1 MRPFEIVETMS
12 ALKSHYPDART
23 LINVAHEGG
32 RQARIIIAQL
42 WLTEGIP
49 FAFSECPALYD
60 SIRSW
65 LGTKLDVHAKE
76 ISILGSA
83 RLGES
88 LNPKKIGTP
97 FNKASDL
104 DLFVVSGKLFNQLRN
119 EFNIWSND
127 YESGVIK
134 PRHGREKGYWMDN
147 KKRGPKL
154 IDRGFIDAKM
164 IPTWNRYQMSQ
175 KTANCMWQL
184 VEKLNSTANS
194 PKPREASIRCYNNWS
209 SLIKC
214 ISFNLHHLV
223 PPLR

>member
-1 MRPFEIVETMS
+1 MKPFEIVESMS

-23 LINVAHEGG
+23 LINAAHEGG
-32 RQARIIIAQL
+32 RQARVALAQL

-49 FAFSECPALYD
+49 FAFFECPALYD

-76 ISILGSA
+76 ISIVGSA

-97 FNKASDL
+97 FNKESDL
-104 DLFVVSGKLFNQLRN
+104 DWFVVSGRLFNQLRN
-119 EFNIWSND
+119 EFNVWSND

-134 PRHGREKGYWMDN
+134 PRHEKEKSYWMKN
-147 KKRGPKL
+147 KERGMEV

-164 IPTWNRYQMSQ
+164 IPTWDRYQTSQ
-175 KTANCMWQL
+175 RTADCMWRL
-184 VEKLNSTANS
+184 VEKLKSTANS
-194 PKPREASIRCYNNWS
+194 PKPPRASIRCYVDWDS
-209 SLIKC
+209 AVKQISL
-214 ISFNLHHLV
+214 NL
-223 PPLR
+223 RKS

>member
-1 MRPFEIVETMS
+1 MKPFEIANPIAT
-12 ALKSHYPDART
+12 LRGPYPDAKT
-23 LINVAHEGG
+23 LLDTAHKGG
-32 RQARIIIAQL
+32 REVQIALAQL

-49 FAFSECPALYD
+49 FAFTECPALYD

-76 ISILGSA
+76 ISIAGSA

-88 LNPKKIGTP
+88 LKPKKIGTP

-119 EFNIWSND
+119 EFNVWSND

-134 PRHGREKGYWMDN
+134 PRHDKEKGYWMEN

-154 IDRGFIDAKM
+154 INLGFIDAKM

-175 KTANCMWQL
+175 KTAHSMWEL
-184 VEKLNSTANS
+184 VEKLKSTANS
-194 PKPREASIRCYNNWS
+194 PKPQRASIRCYNNWS
-209 SLIKC
+209 SLIER
-214 ISFNLHHLV
+214 ISLNLHCLV
-223 PPLR
+223 APPR

>member
-1 MRPFEIVETMS
+1 MKPFEIVESMS

-23 LINVAHEGG
+23 LMNAAHEGG
-32 RQARIIIAQL
+32 CQARVAIAQL

-65 LGTKLDVHAKE
+65 LSTKLDVHAKK

-104 DLFVVSGKLFNQLRN
+104 DLFVVSGRLFNQLRN
-119 EFNIWSND
+119 EFNVWSND
-127 YESGVIK
+127 YESGVIN
-134 PRHGREKGYWMDN
+134 PRHEREKIYWMDN
-147 KKRGPKL
+147 KKRGPKV
-154 IDRGFIDAKM
+154 IDLGFIDAKM
-164 IPTWNRYQMSQ
+164 IPALNRYQMSQ
-175 KTANCMWQL
+175 RTANCMWQL
-184 VEKLNSTANS
+184 VEKLKSTANS
-194 PKPREASIRCYNNWS
+194 PKPQRASIRCYNNWS
-209 SLIKC
+209 SLIER
-214 ISFNLHHLV
+214 ISFNLHCLV
-223 PPLR
+223 ESPR

>member
-1 MRPFEIVETMS
+1 MS

-23 LINVAHEGG
+23 LINAAHEGG
-32 RQARIIIAQL
+32 RQARVAIAQL

-49 FAFSECPALYD
+49 FAFSECPALYA

-76 ISILGSA
+76 ISIVGSA

-97 FNKASDL
+97 FNKESDL
-104 DLFVVSGKLFNQLRN
+104 DLFVVSGRLFNQLRN

-134 PRHGREKGYWMDN
+134 PRDEQEKEYWMDN
-147 KKRGPKL
+147 KKRGPK
-154 IDRGFIDAKM
+154 IIARGFIDAKM
-164 IPTWNRYQMSQ
+164 IPNWNRYQTSQ
-175 KTANCMWQL
+175 KTADCMWRL
-184 VEKLNSTANS
+184 VEKLKSTTNS
-194 PKPREASIRCYNNWS
+194 PKPPMASIRCYVDWNS
-209 SLIKC
+209 AVKQISL
-214 ISFNLHHLV
+214 NL
-223 PPLR
+223 RKS

>member
-1 MRPFEIVETMS
+1 MKPFEIVESMS

-23 LINVAHEGG
+23 LINAAYKGG
-32 RQARIIIAQL
+32 WQARVAIAQL

-65 LGTKLDVHAKE
+65 LSTKLDVHAKE
-76 ISILGSA
+76 ISIVGSA

-97 FNKASDL
+97 FNSASDL
-104 DLFVVSGKLFNQLRN
+104 DLLVVSGSLFNQLQN
-119 EFNIWSND
+119 EFNVWSND

-134 PRHGREKGYWMDN
+134 PRHDPEKSYWMDN
-147 KKRGPKL
+147 KKRGPKI

-164 IPTWNRYQMSQ
+164 IPYWNRYQMSQ
-175 KTANCMWQL
+175 RTANYMWQL
-184 VEKLNSTANS
+184 VEKLKSTANS
-194 PKPREASIRCYNNWS
+194 PKPQKASIRCYKNWS
-209 SLIKC
+209 SLIKR
-214 ISFNLHHLV
+214 ISFNLHCLV
-223 PPLR
+223 DPPR

>member
-1 MRPFEIVETMS
+1 MKPFEIIESMS

-23 LINVAHEGG
+23 LINVAYQGG
-32 RQARIIIAQL
+32 WQARVAIAQL

-65 LGTKLDVHAKE
+65 LSTKLDVHAKE
-76 ISILGSA
+76 ISIVGSA

-97 FNKASDL
+97 FNRASDL
-104 DLFVVSGKLFNQLRN
+104 DLFVVSGRLFNQLRN
-119 EFNIWSND
+119 EFNVWSND

-134 PRHGREKGYWMDN
+134 PRHEKEKSYWMEN
-147 KKRGPKL
+147 KERVPKI

-164 IPTWNRYQMSQ
+164 IPTRKRYQTSQ
-175 KTANCMWQL
+175 KTANSMWLL
-184 VEKLNSTANS
+184 VEKLKSTANS
-194 PKPREASIRCYNNWS
+194 PKPPRASIRCYVDWDS
-209 SLIKC
+209 AVKQISL
-214 ISFNLHHLV
+214 NL
-223 PPLR
+223 RKS